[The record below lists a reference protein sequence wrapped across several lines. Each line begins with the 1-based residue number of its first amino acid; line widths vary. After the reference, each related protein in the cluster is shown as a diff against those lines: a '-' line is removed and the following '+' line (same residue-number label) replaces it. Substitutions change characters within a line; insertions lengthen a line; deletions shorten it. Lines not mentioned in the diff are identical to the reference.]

1 MNKLFFF
8 LLFSIVLASAFG
20 QSPDYTPG
28 VPHKNAAPTWTPST
42 YGGKIAWDY
51 SAKRLY
57 YHVSGSTWAILA
69 NPTTSPLALGT
80 ANQIWG
86 MNSGASAGEWK
97 NITGTSNQ
105 VTVTHSVGGVGLS
118 LPQNI
123 ATTSAPTFADLTLSG
138 TTPILTLSGSALGRI
153 DFTGGSTQTIA
164 MATTGG
170 LAELVSTTLE
180 SRLILGDLSTSG
192 PTSTP
197 FVALY
202 SNDGAAMA
210 SGDRLGYFSFSGG
223 TDATSSYSE
232 AVKIEG
238 FADAAFG
245 SGSSPGRLVL
255 STTPSGSTTAVERMR
270 IASAGS
276 VQIRSGNEFRFYD
289 SDNTNYVGF
298 TAPATGTLTAD
309 RSWTWPADYGT
320 SGYQLTTNGAGE
332 LSWAAA
338 GSGAGLV
345 DGDYGDITVGSTGT
359 TMEIDAGVVGPTELA
374 STAVTPASYG
384 SATQVG
390 TFTVDADGR
399 LTAAGNTTISGVA
412 PGGSAG
418 GDLTGTYPNPTI
430 AANAVANADF
440 RQSAALSVV
449 GNATN
454 ATADVAD
461 IAAASDNQVLRRSG
475 TALAFGAVNLASS
488 DAVTGNLPVANLNSG
503 TSASAST
510 FWRGDGIW
518 ATPSGGS
525 SPSVISPSQVTS
537 DQDNYEPT
545 GWDDATTVRVSFD
558 SDINAITSLDAATDG
573 ERKILRNVGTDY
585 GYYPSQHPDGTAA
598 NRLAGVGDHIHAPGG
613 SIEVEYDGT
622 DSRWYVISNTFNP
635 ALLTLSGDGA
645 YYNIPAGSTNQ
656 SDHPFLGLTQT
667 GGGNGIN
674 GVGTGGIP
682 SSWDLN
688 SSSSAT
694 GASGLFLIKNANEVG
709 EFNGGHWAGWATVYV
724 PTLSTGTQRYTAN
737 ISLTASPNTN
747 TTDINNSCGCRY
759 ADDINSGEWECY
771 TRNNA
776 GSETLVDT
784 GVAVAAD
791 TEYNI
796 QVFYDKS
803 GTEARFFI
811 NSNYVGRSTATLPT
825 SGTDIGWRVNIA
837 KRVGTTSRSL
847 NCTVLGCYYLRS

>member
-1 MNKLFFF
+1 MKKLLFL

-69 NPTTSPLALGT
+69 NPTTSPLSLGT

-97 NITGTSNQ
+97 SITGTANQ
-105 VTVTHSVGGVGLS
+105 VTVTHSAGGVGLS

-170 LAELVSTTLE
+170 LAELASTTLE
-180 SRLILGDLSTSG
+180 SRLTLGDLSTSG

-197 FVALY
+197 FIAMY

-232 AVKIEG
+232 AGKIEG

-276 VQIRSGNEFRFYD
+276 VQVRSGNEFRFYD

-298 TAPATGTLTAD
+298 TVPATGTLTAD
-309 RSWTWPADYGT
+309 RTWTWPADYGT
-320 SGYQLTTNGAGE
+320 SGYQLTTDGAGA

-338 GSGAGLV
+338 GSGGGGLS
-345 DGDYGDITVGSTGT
+345 DADYGDITVSGGGT
-359 TMEIDAGVVGPTELA
+359 VMDIDAGVVG
-374 STAVTPASYG
+374 TAEI
-384 SATQVG
+384 ATDGVDAAEIAAGAVG
-390 TFTVDADGR
+390 T
-399 LTAAGNTTISGVA
+399 SE
-412 PGGSAG
+412 
-418 GDLTGTYPNPTI
+418 I
-430 AANAVANADF
+430 ATNAVANADF
-440 RQSAALSVV
+440 RQSAGLSVV
-449 GNATN
+449 GRSVNSTG
-454 ATADVAD
+454 DVAD
-461 IAAASDNQVLRRSG
+461 ITGTDGQVLRVSG
-475 TALAFGAVNLASS
+475 TALGFGEVVADGIATDAVGASEIAAGAVGSSELATGAVDLASS
-488 DAVTGNLPVANLNSG
+488 DVTGNLPVGNLNSG

-510 FWRGDGIW
+510 FWRGDGTW

-525 SPSVISPSQVTS
+525 SPSVISPSQITS

-573 ERKILRNVGTDY
+573 ERKILRNVGTEY

-656 SDHPFLGLTQT
+656 SDQPFLGLTQT

-688 SSSSAT
+688 SSSSST
-694 GASGLFLIKNANEVG
+694 GASSLFLIKNANEVG

-724 PTLSTGTQRYTAN
+724 PTLSTGAQRYTAN
-737 ISLTASPNTN
+737 VSLTASPNTN

-759 ADDINSGEWECY
+759 ADDINGGEWECY

-803 GTEARFFI
+803 GAEARFFI
-811 NSNYVGRSTATLPT
+811 NGSYVGRSTATLPT